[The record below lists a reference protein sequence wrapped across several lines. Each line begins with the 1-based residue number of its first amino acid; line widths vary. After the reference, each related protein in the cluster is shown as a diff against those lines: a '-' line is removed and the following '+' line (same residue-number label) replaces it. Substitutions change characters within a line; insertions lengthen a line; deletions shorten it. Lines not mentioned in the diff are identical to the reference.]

1 MIKKQ
6 IIGLEE
12 AAKLIFLRLYVV
24 IRENVFQEKERKDY
38 RKKVYGEVDFMKVKK
53 EKPCKRKNCPYY
65 NIYYEK
71 CSDCELNPNSLWTT
85 YKKKI

>member
-1 MIKKQ
+1 
-6 IIGLEE
+6 
-12 AAKLIFLRLYVV
+12 
-24 IRENVFQEKERKDY
+24 
-38 RKKVYGEVDFMKVKK
+38 MKVKK

-71 CSDCELNPNSLWTT
+71 CSDCELNPNSLWKT